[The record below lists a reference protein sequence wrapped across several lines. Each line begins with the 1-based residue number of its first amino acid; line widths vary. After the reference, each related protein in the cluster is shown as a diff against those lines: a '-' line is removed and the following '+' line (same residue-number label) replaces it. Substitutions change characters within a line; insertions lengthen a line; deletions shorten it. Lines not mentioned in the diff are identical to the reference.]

1 MVAVGPGETH
11 PDTGKLLASPVGEGD
26 YVLMAEYSGE
36 KIDYCGEQHMFVDGS
51 SILGE
56 SGAAA
61 AVVARSRGKPLPA
74 STRDPAAGGFR
85 RWTSH
90 PHHRMAR
97 RNGGRGER
105 LGEVRHADLTRTP
118 SC

>member
-56 SGAAA
+56 SGASG
-61 AVVARSRGKPLPA
+61 RCSFSGKAPA
-74 STRDPAAGGFR
+74 SIHT
-85 RWTSH
+85 
-90 PHHRMAR
+90 
-97 RNGGRGER
+97 
-105 LGEVRHADLTRTP
+105 
-118 SC
+118 